1 METKKNNS
9 IDNSIDNSIGN
20 DNDID
25 NSIDNDNDIDND
37 SLFSF
42 DDTWIDDYTDPVDD
56 EDFDNDSQRIK
67 VYFLYIEKDPGT
79 LTTMNTNNIT
89 MIKNKFVYYD
99 KCITKSAIVDLIK
112 EYRVTDNITYT
123 LYNIMK
129 YQNTFTNSELEQFLS
144 EGEND
149 DIIDPSRNFLTVY
162 KKLHDIDIDGLSIDI
177 FHRLTSMYFIFI
189 KPEVKQEIKV
199 VPSLK
204 IPYSPV
210 KSERR
215 TRVNKKYLKK
225 MRDTRRNT

>member
-9 IDNSIDNSIGN
+9 IDNSIDN
-20 DNDID
+20 
-25 NSIDNDNDIDND
+25 DNDND
-37 SLFSF
+37 SMFSF
-42 DDTWIDDYTDPVDD
+42 DDAWIDDYTDQIDD
-56 EDFDNDSQRIK
+56 HDFDHDFDHDSRRIK

-79 LTTMNTNNIT
+79 LITMNTNNIT

-112 EYRVTDNITYT
+112 EYRVTDHITYT

-129 YQNTFTNSELEQFLS
+129 YQNTFTNSDLEQFLS
-144 EGEND
+144 EDENENN

-162 KKLHDIDIDGLSIDI
+162 KNLDDIDIDGLSIEI
-177 FHRLTSMYFIFI
+177 FHPLTSMYFIFI

-225 MRDTRRNT
+225 MRDTKRNT

>member
-9 IDNSIDNSIGN
+9 
-20 DNDID
+20 ID

-144 EGEND
+144 EDENENN
-149 DIIDPSRNFLTVY
+149 DIIDPSRNFLIVY
-162 KKLHDIDIDGLSIDI
+162 KKLDDIDIDGLSIDI

>member
-9 IDNSIDNSIGN
+9 I
-20 DNDID
+20 
-25 NSIDNDNDIDND
+25 DNDIDND

-56 EDFDNDSQRIK
+56 EDFDHDSRRIK

-144 EGEND
+144 EDENENN

-162 KKLHDIDIDGLSIDI
+162 KNLDDIDIDGLSIEL
-177 FHRLTSMYFIFI
+177 FHPLTSMYFIFI

-204 IPYSPV
+204 IPYSLV